1 MLIKLLSHGETIGT
15 PHDPPLENPLPD
27 AGVQSLGSED
37 KNKEPPKDPMDPV
50 VQIDS
55 LMSKLAMH
63 VSSICINILRFV
75 TKVPSE
81 ILSWFLTTK
90 FPPKGGVPCPPHP
103 LGLDSLSPLLRQSLL

>member
-15 PHDPPLENPLPD
+15 PHDPPPENPLPD

-90 FPPKGGVPCPPHP
+90 FPPKEECLVPHV
-103 LGLDSLSPLLRQSLL
+103 LWALTL